1 MNLFFNKNSY
11 DLNNQRIIFV
21 CDIKIQVTV
30 GLALAISTFEGK
42 IAKIAVRVVIIALA
56 EVHVKDGVGR
66 FEFRV

>member
-1 MNLFFNKNSY
+1 
-11 DLNNQRIIFV
+11 
-21 CDIKIQVTV
+21 
-30 GLALAISTFEGK
+30 LAISTFEGK